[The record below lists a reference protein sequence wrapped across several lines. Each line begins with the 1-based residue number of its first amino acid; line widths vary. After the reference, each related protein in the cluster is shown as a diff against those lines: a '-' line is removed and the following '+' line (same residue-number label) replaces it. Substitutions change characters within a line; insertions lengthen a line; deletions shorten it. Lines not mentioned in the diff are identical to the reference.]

1 MNPIRSIF
9 TLVVL
14 FASITINAQTLII
27 NEVSNGPS
35 GNMEYMELVVVSN
48 SVSYNCSAPTPP
60 CIDIRGWIIDD
71 NSGYHGGTVGT
82 GVAPGAVRF
91 STDAFWSC
99 IPLGTIIVIYNNGDP
114 NTSLPAQD
122 LSMTDG
128 NCLLVIPVNNPQLF
142 ETNTTTPGAIACSYP
157 ATGWTASGNWNNI
170 VLANSGDCMRIVDL
184 AGCEVFSLCYGTA
197 NTNNLIYFPGSGTDQ
212 VWYFNTGDPSL
223 QSNWSAGCADLA
235 TCGANLQTP
244 GTPNN
249 ALNATYIA
257 QFNNGCQPITVLQS
271 ALLSSTPAQCACNGT
286 ATISASGSI
295 APYTYQWYTAAGNSI
310 GQTGPTANSLC
321 PGNYYAVTTS
331 GINCTDTVFFTIS
344 GSSSAPTINGT
355 FSGCPGSSSQ
365 LTGFGIPAAAN
376 AWVSSNVNV
385 ATVSATG
392 FVTAISPGTAQITYT
407 TNQACQITEPFT
419 VYELPSASISGGGL
433 YCTGESIGAISVG
446 LTGSP
451 SWTLSY
457 TLNGVSQ
464 TVNGITSSPFSLGS
478 NPGTYVLTGITD
490 VNCPNSANGSQT
502 ITINTAPTAVMNGG
516 GSYCAG
522 ELVNDI
528 TVNLTG
534 TPNWT
539 VNYTLNGIPQTLS
552 GITNNLVSLGN
563 TAGTYVLSGISDINC
578 STILNES
585 QEIVVNS
592 LPSALISG
600 GGDYCT
606 GESIGAISV
615 GLTGSPTWTL
625 TFTING
631 VPETLSGITSSPV
644 ILGNNAGIYM
654 LTGITDLNCP
664 NSASGTQTI
673 TVNTAP
679 TATISGGGTYCA
691 GEFVNDIIVNFTG
704 TPNWTVEY
712 TLNGT
717 AQTLSGITSG
727 PVSLGNLPGTYIL
740 TGIAD
745 ADCSTSVN
753 GSQEILIS
761 PLPDVE
767 LSGGGTFCEGGE
779 TVPITLSISGESP
792 WIVSYNL
799 DGQPFSATVSTPTI
813 EFNSPGIYE
822 FSDVTDAQ
830 CANSIDTVIILQLIP
845 LPDAPLATADTTYC
859 FGEEIEPMSVLSL
872 VGMYT
877 WYSDLG
883 LTNQIGF
890 GVQQLPTNELGTTT
904 YYVASTQSECVGEPA
919 EITITINSCGLI
931 IPTAFTPDGD
941 GVNDWWEIPDIG
953 FFPNHNV
960 AVYNRWGSLIY
971 QSGNGNYQS
980 IPWDGT
986 YEGNALP
993 VASYYFM
1000 VDLDATSEADE
1011 LMKGTV
1017 SIVLKD

>member
-1 MNPIRSIF
+1 M
-9 TLVVL
+9 
-14 FASITINAQTLII
+14 II

-48 SVSYNCSAPTPP
+48 SVSYSCSAPTPP
-60 CIDIRGWIIDD
+60 CIDIRGWILDD

-91 STDAFWSC
+91 STNAFWSC

-114 NTSLPAQD
+114 NSSLPAQD

-157 ATGWTASGNWNNI
+157 PTGWTAGGNWNNI

-184 AGCEVFSLCYGTA
+184 AGCEVFSLCYGSA

-212 VWYFNTGDPSL
+212 VWYFNSGDPNL
-223 QSNWSAGCADLA
+223 QTNWSAGCADLT

-244 GTPNN
+244 GAPNN
-249 ALNATYIA
+249 ALNASYIA
-257 QFNNGCQPITVLQS
+257 QFNNGCQPITVLQ
-271 ALLSSTPAQCACNGT
+271 ATLLSSTPAQCACNGS

-295 APYTYQWYTAAGNSI
+295 TPYTYQWYTAAGIAI

-331 GINCTDTVFFTIS
+331 GINCTDTVFVTIS

-365 LTGFGIPAAAN
+365 LTAFGTPAATN
-376 AWVSSNVNV
+376 AWVSSNPNV
-385 ATVSATG
+385 AIVNASG
-392 FVTAISPGTAQITYT
+392 FVSAISPGVAQITYT

-419 VYELPSASISGGGL
+419 VYEFPTASISGGGT
-433 YCTGESIGAISVG
+433 YCTGESVSAISVN

-451 SWTLSY
+451 SWALSY
-457 TLNGVSQ
+457 SFNGIPQ

-490 VNCPNSANGSQT
+490 MNCPNSANGTQA
-502 ITINTAPTAVMNGG
+502 ITINPAPTATLTGG
-516 GSYCAG
+516 GTYCAG

-528 TVNLTG
+528 TVNLTTSPNWTVNYTLNGIPQSINGITNNPVSLGNTPGTYVLSGISDVNCSTILNESQQIVINTLPSALISGGGTYCTGEQIENVTVNFTGSPTWTLTYTINGVPQTANAITTSPISLGNIAGIYTLTGVTDVNCSNSASGSQTIVINPSPTATVSGGATYCPGELVNNIEVNLTG

-539 VNYTLNGIPQTLS
+539 VNYTLNG
-552 GITNNLVSLGN
+552 
-563 TAGTYVLSGISDINC
+563 
-578 STILNES
+578 
-585 QEIVVNS
+585 
-592 LPSALISG
+592 
-600 GGDYCT
+600 
-606 GESIGAISV
+606 
-615 GLTGSPTWTL
+615 
-625 TFTING
+625 
-631 VPETLSGITSSPV
+631 
-644 ILGNNAGIYM
+644 
-654 LTGITDLNCP
+654 
-664 NSASGTQTI
+664 
-673 TVNTAP
+673 
-679 TATISGGGTYCA
+679 
-691 GEFVNDIIVNFTG
+691 
-704 TPNWTVEY
+704 
-712 TLNGT
+712 T
-717 AQTLSGITSG
+717 AQTLSGITSS
-727 PVSLGNLPGTYIL
+727 PVSLGNLPGTYTL

-753 GSQEILIS
+753 GSQVIEIL
-761 PLPDVE
+761 PLPEVE
-767 LSGGGTFCEGGE
+767 FTGGGSFCEGDE
-779 TVPITLSISGESP
+779 IVPIGITFSGEAP
-792 WIVSYNL
+792 WEINYNI
-799 DGQPFSATVSTPTI
+799 DGQPFSATVSTPTF
-813 EFNSPGIYE
+813 EFTSLGIYA
-822 FSDVTDAQ
+822 FGDVTDAQ
-830 CANSIDTVIILQLIP
+830 CANSIDTVLVLQLIP
-845 LPDAPLATADTTYC
+845 LPDAPLTTADTTYC

-872 VGMYT
+872 VGMYA
-877 WYSDLG
+877 WYSDAG

-890 GVQQLPTNELGTTT
+890 GIQQLPTNQLGTTT
-904 YYVASTQSECVGEPA
+904 YYVANTQSACIGEPT

-941 GVNDWWEIPDIG
+941 GANDWWEIPDIG
-953 FFPNHNV
+953 FFPNHSV

-971 QSGNGNYQS
+971 QSATGNYES

-986 YEGNALP
+986 YEGSALP

-1000 VDLDATSEADE
+1000 VDLDVTSNADE
-1011 LMKGTV
+1011 VLKGTV
-1017 SIVLKD
+1017 SIILKD